1 MVFINPLPYALVAV
15 LSYAAIV
22 LIVSRNVYNSLKVSV
37 KLLFNTI
44 QHVSNPH
51 KYRLLNCV
59 YCVCRVSIAFRV

>member
-22 LIVSRNVYNSLKVSV
+22 LIVSRNAYNSLKVSD